1 MKEIDEFL
9 EFLMD
14 HKEDDRLL
22 FSKKMKYGHRYY
34 HINFM
39 VDDEPDAKSSNNMS
53 FRYRDTLEIIFDNRN
68 QCIEIIGSDEPSSLI
83 IEDVELL
90 KKWCDK
96 LEVFINDKL
105 DSRVMSIF
113 ENTLNNCYNK
123 NLHREYQMK
132 KILPEDE
139 SL

>member
-1 MKEIDEFL
+1 
-9 EFLMD
+9 
-14 HKEDDRLL
+14 
-22 FSKKMKYGHRYY
+22 
-34 HINFM
+34 
-39 VDDEPDAKSSNNMS
+39 
-53 FRYRDTLEIIFDNRN
+53 LEIIFDNRN